1 MGQFTAMTESDIKTP
16 SNKSGE
22 HLGASTSIIGD
33 ASDSKYSIEFLRT
46 LLKIN
51 SVSGLEAEISKYLKN
66 YLKDRGFRILPSKT
80 GNCIGIKG
88 SGSPILL
95 LSGHMD
101 TVPTNNP
108 YKEQMERIYATG
120 ACDSKGPLAS
130 MFYAAANSQWP
141 EGEGTIILA
150 GVVHEEDDLIGIHEI
165 LANHDIKPD
174 YAIFGEPTKTERI
187 AIGYRG
193 QVWLRLTLSTTSGHT
208 AFSWHFD
215 NLIELIMKIKSRI
228 QDYSN
233 EMNLK
238 NASFMTSHG
247 DDGQKNE
254 SYFQS
259 MSVEI
264 TTLHAGQTVNI
275 FPEYCSADVDI
286 RIPPS
291 ISAQDVVTKVKSIID
306 DTYAVDVLNSSTKID
321 FDFPC
326 VIDACEVPPNSLIV
340 NALRLAAYQVT
351 GKKISMLKKTGTTF
365 TNFYQKCYKK
375 ENPNFDCITYGPGDG
390 KLDHTPY
397 EFIEKEEFIESIKI
411 YRNFFGKFKE
421 LWKRTISKQANKA

>member
-1 MGQFTAMTESDIKTP
+1 MTESDIRNP
-16 SNKSGE
+16 LDKSGD
-22 HLGASTSIIGD
+22 HLATTTSTIVD
-33 ASDSKYSIEFLRT
+33 ASDSKYAVEFLRT

-51 SVSGLEAEISKYLKN
+51 SVSGLEAEISKYLRN
-66 YLKDRGFRILPSKT
+66 YLKERGFRILPSKT

-88 SGSPILL
+88 SGSPVLL

-108 YKEQMERIYATG
+108 YKEQPERIYATG
-120 ACDSKGPLAS
+120 ACDSKGPLAA
-130 MFYAAANSQWP
+130 MFYSAANSPWNQ
-141 EGEGTIILA
+141 GEGTIILA
-150 GVVHEEDDLIGIHEI
+150 GVVHEEDDLIGIQEV
-165 LANHDIKPD
+165 LKSLDIKPD

-187 AIGYRG
+187 ALGYRG
-193 QVWLRLTLSTTSGHT
+193 QVWLKLTLSTTSGHT

-228 QDYSN
+228 QDYAN
-233 EMNLK
+233 ETNLK
-238 NASFMTSHG
+238 NSSFMKTYS

-259 MSVEI
+259 MSCEI

-275 FPEYCSADVDI
+275 FPEYCSADIDI
-286 RIPPS
+286 RIPPT
-291 ISAQDVVTKVKSIID
+291 ISAQEVVNKVKSIID
-306 DTYAVDVLNSSTKID
+306 DTYAIDVLNSSTKID

-340 NALRLAAYQVT
+340 NALRIAAFQVT

-365 TNFYQKCYKK
+365 TNFYQKHYKK
-375 ENPNFDCITYGPGDG
+375 ENPCFDCITYGPGDG

-397 EFIEKEEFIESIKI
+397 EFIEKDEFIESIKI
-411 YRNFFGKFKE
+411 YRSFFAKFKE
-421 LWKRTISKQANKA
+421 LYARSQKRVAQA